1 MAYADLIVN
10 EIMYA
15 PVTGSDYEWVEIFN
29 SGNSAIDLNNYRFFH
44 GETNSGPLTLRNG
57 TTSVLQPSA
66 YAIITKSQTNYS
78 WLNFSGMIL
87 SASTLSLPDS
97 GDNIFIAIS
106 DPNKVI
112 FDSIK
117 YDPSLGGSKESGNS
131 LSKINNVWIGAAPT
145 PGAANETVSAP
156 ANSSNNDNSVSSN
169 TSTAEIKTTTEEP
182 KIKTKIT
189 ALTLAFSGIPLSFE
203 ASAFGYNKESL
214 YYGRYFWNFG
224 DGSSEE
230 AKLSDNKKFT
240 HTYFYPGEYTVSLEY
255 YLNPYSNIP
264 DASDKITIKI
274 IEADILISR
283 VGDEKD
289 FFVELSNNTSYDA
302 DISNWILASGAK
314 SFSMPRNTTIGPKK
328 KVIISSQITNFSI
341 ADRNTLKLMTPQG
354 ITVSDYST
362 SLTPVAKAL
371 PVIVATDRNTVKNET
386 SERLLEN
393 IEVSQLQLPVENLA
407 ASTLSS
413 ESIQSDSFRTYILAT
428 LLTVLIG
435 ASAGAVYFIRQKK
448 VVSKAGADFKIL
460 DE

>member
-145 PGAANETVSAP
+145 LPGIQERASTP
-156 ANSSNNDNSVSSN
+156 ARLL
-169 TSTAEIKTTTEEP
+169 STANL
-182 KIKTKIT
+182 T
-189 ALTLAFSGIPLSFE
+189 ASSHFSP
-203 ASAFGYNKESL
+203 A
-214 YYGRYFWNFG
+214 
-224 DGSSEE
+224 
-230 AKLSDNKKFT
+230 
-240 HTYFYPGEYTVSLEY
+240 
-255 YLNPYSNIP
+255 
-264 DASDKITIKI
+264 
-274 IEADILISR
+274 
-283 VGDEKD
+283 
-289 FFVELSNNTSYDA
+289 
-302 DISNWILASGAK
+302 
-314 SFSMPRNTTIGPKK
+314 
-328 KVIISSQITNFSI
+328 
-341 ADRNTLKLMTPQG
+341 
-354 ITVSDYST
+354 
-362 SLTPVAKAL
+362 
-371 PVIVATDRNTVKNET
+371 
-386 SERLLEN
+386 
-393 IEVSQLQLPVENLA
+393 
-407 ASTLSS
+407 
-413 ESIQSDSFRTYILAT
+413 
-428 LLTVLIG
+428 
-435 ASAGAVYFIRQKK
+435 
-448 VVSKAGADFKIL
+448 
-460 DE
+460 